1 MIISSKRRGRG
12 HGGWSKQN
20 PYLQERWV
28 ETTVTVT
35 PSNLATRIVA
45 VREQLAQLWSTQD
58 LPHIIQRNVETDLVE
73 FLTETTRTTKTNT
86 KTTTATDRSRSTGS
100 PNYELIYNLC
110 TQAAIHRLLREN
122 QERTPNNPWYVFLFF
137 L

>member
-73 FLTETTRTTKTNT
+73 FLTETTRTTKRTN
-86 KTTTATDRSRSTGS
+86 TATDGSHSTGS
-100 PNYELIYNLC
+100 TNYELIYNLC